1 MKSRVSEG
9 STDDNRSPQSEPYNQ
24 RRMVRR
30 SGLAR
35 RVTQLSD
42 YFGRGW
48 NGKRL
53 GARREDFSN
62 SDTHPSS
69 LVACARAGAL
79 SVGMGVIIRTFLG
92 RGVKIKAVE

>member
-42 YFGRGW
+42 YSGRGW
-48 NGKRL
+48 NGKGWEQGGRRILVTQTHTAPHWWPML
-53 GARREDFSN
+53 GQGHYQWGWD
-62 SDTHPSS
+62 
-69 LVACARAGAL
+69 
-79 SVGMGVIIRTFLG
+79 
-92 RGVKIKAVE
+92 